1 MMLATIAWAIGE
13 VMMCRSPALDRV
25 ARAIWTVGVAL
36 ALLHVVMAFQFV
48 YNWNHE
54 AAVVATVQQ
63 AADRFGWG
71 WRGGIYVNY
80 VFLALWCADVCWWW
94 MAPTS
99 HASRSRWLETT
110 RLVVFL
116 FMFVNGAVVFAS
128 GVGRFVGVASVMLVL
143 LGTQLARVRR

>member
-13 VMMCRSPALDRV
+13 VTMRRSSALDRF
-25 ARAIWTVGVAL
+25 ARAIWTIGVAL

-48 YNWNHE
+48 YAWNHE
-54 AAVVATVQQ
+54 AAVAATVQQ

-99 HASRSRWLETT
+99 HGSRPRWLETT
-110 RLVVFL
+110 RLALFL